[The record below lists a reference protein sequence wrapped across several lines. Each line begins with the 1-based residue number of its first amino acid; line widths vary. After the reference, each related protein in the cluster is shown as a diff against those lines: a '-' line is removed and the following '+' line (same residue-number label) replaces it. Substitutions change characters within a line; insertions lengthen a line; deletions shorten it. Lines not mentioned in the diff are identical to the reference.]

1 MQPRQ
6 PQEDVPWD
14 TILRILCQDLQSR
27 LDFCRCMEEDM
38 QDSAERARIRPCLD
52 EFLTSALTA
61 ERSLRLFL
69 SRRNVTKP
77 EQEVLD
83 YLNRP

>member
-14 TILRILCQDLQSR
+14 YILYILRQDLQSR
-27 LDFCRCMEEDM
+27 LDFCRRMEEEV
-38 QDSAERARIRPCLD
+38 QDSAERARMRTCLD
-52 EFLTSALTA
+52 AFLTSALTA

-69 SRRNVTKP
+69 SRRGVTKA